1 MLDVAENQ
9 KKSRTACRAREAVIG
24 TSASG
29 HLESCT
35 PALDNSSSISPSGRM
50 PVGED
55 TRTRLIQYLAKKTG
69 DWHLAEDLTQ
79 DAIIRLIR
87 FTEQERVENPPA
99 LLFKIA
105 ENLML
110 NHFRQQ
116 RRRASIELVDEIEG
130 DAPTS
135 EQIVIDREQLGLVA
149 AAIDKLPRKRREVLI
164 RRRLRGETHKHIAQ
178 AMGLSIAAVEKHVVR
193 ALVTLRAELDKNKYT
208 EEK

>member
-1 MLDVAENQ
+1 
-9 KKSRTACRAREAVIG
+9 
-24 TSASG
+24 
-29 HLESCT
+29 
-35 PALDNSSSISPSGRM
+35 M